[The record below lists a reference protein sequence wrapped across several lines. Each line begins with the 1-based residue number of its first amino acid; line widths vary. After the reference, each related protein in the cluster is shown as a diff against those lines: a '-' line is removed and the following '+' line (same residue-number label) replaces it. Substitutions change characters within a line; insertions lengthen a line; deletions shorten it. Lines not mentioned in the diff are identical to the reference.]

1 MTTAPRTSSAEG
13 PEAACPRPAAAP
25 QGRPAAPVRDLL
37 AGWEPGDF
45 LLERWGGGVL
55 ARGVAHRIE
64 IPAGAELPRRAARFA
79 ARALASSGTAA
90 GVVVGALPFGG
101 EAPAEL
107 VVPAAVT
114 WSPPAGD
121 RGRGFVPA
129 ASPAATL
136 PAPRPPAHA
145 AAPMAWRAMPSAA
158 DFAASVGEAIR
169 RIRAGEL
176 EKVVLARALRGPN
189 PGVDARAL
197 LGALRAADP
206 GAHVFA
212 ASAGPGRV
220 FLGATHETLVRRAGP
235 SVLALPQA
243 GTAARSP
250 DPVRDR
256 EAAAALAG
264 SEKERHEHAIVV
276 DAVTESL
283 APFCSELRADPEPRL
298 VATSAVWHLES
309 RVEGRLRGSPGALDL
324 AAALHPTPAVCGSP
338 TPVARRLIAE
348 LEPEAR
354 GLYGGLAGWMDAR
367 GDGEWVV
374 SLRCA
379 LLDPGGVLLHAGVG
393 VVAESDPDAEVAE
406 TDAKFRTV
414 LDAVRALGLS

>member
-1 MTTAPRTSSAEG
+1 MTTAPRTSSAQG

-79 ARALASSGTAA
+79 ARALASSGAAA
-90 GVVVGALPFGG
+90 GIVVGALPFGG

-176 EKVVLARALRGPN
+176 EKVVLARALTGPN

-256 EAAAALAG
+256 EAGATLAG
-264 SEKERHEHAIVV
+264 SEKERHEHAVVV
-276 DAVTESL
+276 DAVAESL
-283 APFCSELRADPEPRL
+283 APFCSELRVDPGPRL

-414 LDAVRALGLS
+414 LDALRALGLT

>member
-1 MTTAPRTSSAEG
+1 MTTAPRTSSAQG

-90 GVVVGALPFGG
+90 GMVVGALPFGG

>member
-1 MTTAPRTSSAEG
+1 MTTAPRTSSAQG

-90 GVVVGALPFGG
+90 GMVVGALPFGG

-114 WSPPAGD
+114 WSPPAG
-121 RGRGFVPA
+121 GAGHGFVPA
-129 ASPAATL
+129 ASPGAAAL
-136 PAPRPPAHA
+136 PPPPPDA
-145 AAPMAWRAMPSAA
+145 AAPISWRAVPSAA
-158 DFAASVGEAIR
+158 DFAAIVGEAIR

-176 EKVVLARALRGPN
+176 EKVVLARALTGPN

-220 FLGATHETLVRRAGP
+220 FLGATHETLVRRAGT

-243 GTAARSP
+243 GTAPRSP

-256 EAAAALAG
+256 EAGATLAG
-264 SEKERHEHAIVV
+264 SEKERHEHAVVV
-276 DAVTESL
+276 DAVAESL
-283 APFCSELRADPEPRL
+283 APFCSELRVDPGPRL

-338 TPVARRLIAE
+338 TAVARRLIAE
-348 LEPEAR
+348 LEPQGR

-374 SLRCA
+374 SIRCA
-379 LLDPGGVLLHAGVG
+379 LLDPAGVLLHAGVG
-393 VVAESDPDAEVAE
+393 VVAESDPGAEVAE

-414 LDAVRALGLS
+414 LDALRALGLT